1 MDGAIAPAS
10 VLATIPRHTDRTL
23 SGTGATVLTAAG
35 TVIVF
40 LYLAGRFLWA
50 CKKEAATSAAGPAAS
65 SPAGVIM
72 VAQPLRRAM
81 TLSALPVFLHGN
93 DRDAPDFECA
103 VCLSEFGER
112 EAGRLLPGCG
122 HGFHEACIA
131 TWLQL
136 NSTCPLCRADVGSP
150 Q

>member
-1 MDGAIAPAS
+1 MDGAIAPAP
-10 VLATIPRHTDRTL
+10 VLAAIPRHTDRAL
-23 SGTGATVLTAAG
+23 SGVGATVLTAAG
-35 TVIVF
+35 TVLVF
-40 LYLAGRFLWA
+40 LYLAGRFLWV
-50 CKKEAATSAAGPAAS
+50 CKKEAAASVAGAPA
-65 SPAGVIM
+65 SPLVRVIV
-72 VAQPLRRAM
+72 VARPLRRAVP
-81 TLSALPVFLHGN
+81 LSALPVFLHVK

-103 VCLSEFGER
+103 VCLSEFRDR

-136 NSTCPLCRADVGSP
+136 NSTCPLCRAAVGSP